1 MRRLQIALLAL
12 LAGTAAAD
20 AASLVVVEAR
30 GIALRPGATLDSTKV
45 LQLKQGQHVTL
56 VTDTGS
62 VLKLDGPYN
71 ALPLASGG
79 GGVDLNQTLRALV
92 SQRETRGGEYG
103 TTRGIV
109 VAPLPEPWLL
119 DASHSGTGCL
129 LENRTPVFWR
139 PDARTVAKLTVTPID
154 RSWKA
159 VATWPAGQNRIAIT
173 TDVPMQ
179 GGETYMIV
187 LNDEEFAI
195 SMILLPAT
203 LTNDNMRAAW
213 MAEKGC
219 EGQAEALSKTG
230 K

>member
-1 MRRLQIALLAL
+1 MRKLQIALLAL
-12 LAGTAAAD
+12 LAGMGAAH

-56 VTDTGS
+56 ISGTGS
-62 VLKLDGPYN
+62 ILKLDGPYN

-92 SQRETRGGEYG
+92 SQRETRSGEYG
-103 TTRGIV
+103 TTRGTV
-109 VAPLPEPWLL
+109 LAKLPEPWLL
-119 DASHSGTGCL
+119 DASHSGNGCL

-139 PDARTVAKLTVTPID
+139 PDAKAAARLTVTPID

-159 VATWPAGQNRIAIT
+159 VATWPAGQNRLAIT

-179 GGETYMIV
+179 GGETYVIV
-187 LNDEEFAI
+187 FNDEEFAI
-195 SMILLPAT
+195 SMTLLPAT
-203 LTNDNMRAAW
+203 LTNDDMRAAW

-219 EGQAEALSKTG
+219 EAQAEALSK

>member
-1 MRRLQIALLAL
+1 
-12 LAGTAAAD
+12 
-20 AASLVVVEAR
+20 
-30 GIALRPGATLDSTKV
+30 V

-56 VTDTGS
+56 ISDTGS

-103 TTRGIV
+103 TTRGTV
-109 VAPLPEPWLL
+109 LAKLPEPWLL
-119 DASHSGTGCL
+119 DASHSGNGCL

-139 PDARTVAKLTVTPID
+139 PDAKAAAKLTVTPID

-159 VATWPAGQNRIAIT
+159 VANWPAGQSRLAIT

-179 GGETYMIV
+179 GGETYVIV

-195 SMILLPAT
+195 SMTLLPAT
-203 LTNDNMRAAW
+203 LTNDDMRAAW

-219 EGQAEALSKTG
+219 EAQAEALSK